1 MFRTD
6 DRVLKESKK
15 KRNPHLRTVEKN
27 QTRNAYL
34 RRAPP
39 RSKTGSRSFR
49 TPNGIRT
56 RATSVK
62 ERRPS
67 PLDDRGE
74 KTCTASRELP
84 ETRYRLEPSRKAPR
98 HNWVLCQL
106 SYTPIEEV
114 MGVEPTT
121 PQLHHFICLRKASTK
136 PPLNVRP
143 MGLEPMTCGLK
154 VRSSTN

>member
-1 MFRTD
+1 M
-6 DRVLKESKK
+6 
-15 KRNPHLRTVEKN
+15 
-27 QTRNAYL
+27 
-34 RRAPP
+34 
-39 RSKTGSRSFR
+39 
-49 TPNGIRT
+49 
-56 RATSVK
+56 K

-74 KTCTASRELP
+74 KTCTALEELP

-121 PQLHHFICLRKASTK
+121 PSYITSYVSERLVLNLPSTCALWGSN
-136 PPLNVRP
+136 P
-143 MGLEPMTCGLK
+143 
-154 VRSSTN
+154 